1 MCGFVIGKLKN
12 NKNKSEA
19 ADTVIYQ
26 VEQLIQIVGI
36 SLSTISTVTRY
47 LCGVSWSF

>member
-36 SLSTISTVTRY
+36 SLSTTTVTRY